1 MATKEEVLETTKKL
15 LQQVKDLS
23 GAASSSN
30 PFDQVSGTPA
40 LDALKLNG
48 NVISDEDLKKL
59 LDAVD
64 KAKVNEE
71 SWVAFA
77 KSLGS
82 FVGAVAKAAIVL
94 LLAFLFIGCATPP
107 AIRQAH
113 QTELQAFTAF
123 KADHDAV
130 VNALLADLALALE
143 TQIRLI
149 ENYEIKVK
157 GDPVAAA
164 TLMPLLDA
172 ARAKR
177 EEIAKKLDAHRVRIK
192 SADGNYDIA
201 VQIHTAIG
209 QFLGHGSIDASDVDA
224 LAEMVGTLKSAQT
237 PTPPK

>member
-1 MATKEEVLETTKKL
+1 MATKEEVLDTAKKL
-15 LQQVKDLS
+15 IQQVRDLS
-23 GAASSSN
+23 AAPPG

-48 NVISDEDLKKL
+48 NVISDEELKKL
-59 LDAVD
+59 LDGVD

-82 FVGAVAKAAIVL
+82 FVGAVAKAVIVL
-94 LLAFLFIGCATPP
+94 LLAVLFVGCATPP
-107 AIRQAH
+107 AVRQAH
-113 QTELQAFTAF
+113 QVEQQAFTAF
-123 KADHDAV
+123 KLDHDAV
-130 VNALLADLALALE
+130 VNALLSDLALALE

-149 ENYEIKVK
+149 EIYEIKAK
-157 GDPVAAA
+157 GDPVNQAV
-164 TLMPLLDA
+164 LLPLLTA

-177 EEIAKKLDAHRVRIK
+177 EEVASKLEVHRAKIK
-192 SADGNYDIA
+192 SADGNYEIA

-224 LAEMVGTLKSAQT
+224 LAEQVSALKAQQT
-237 PTPPK
+237 PSK